1 MQRFLFPIFF
11 GAVVAILGP
20 VVADAKPIVVLTLQ
34 GALVERDAKGAERLT
49 PLASAV
55 LKPGDLVRYDVV
67 ATNSGAD
74 PASHLIPVARV
85 PVGTTYEAGSAS
97 IAAAARIEFSLDGG
111 KTWSSKPSIV
121 VKTSSGTLEK
131 AAPVTA
137 YTALRWV
144 DDTTL
149 APNRSVAYSYE
160 VRVK

>member
-1 MQRFLFPIFF
+1 
-11 GAVVAILGP
+11 
-20 VVADAKPIVVLTLQ
+20 
-34 GALVERDAKGAERLT
+34 
-49 PLASAV
+49 
-55 LKPGDLVRYDVV
+55 
-67 ATNSGAD
+67 
-74 PASHLIPVARV
+74 
-85 PVGTTYEAGSAS
+85 
-97 IAAAARIEFSLDGG
+97 
-111 KTWSSKPSIV
+111 

>member
-1 MQRFLFPIFF
+1 MQRFLFAIAL
-11 GAVVAILGP
+11 GAFVALLGP
-20 VVADAKPIVVLTLQ
+20 LAAYAKPIVVLTLQ
-34 GALVERDAKGAERLT
+34 GAVVERDAKGAERSI

-67 ATNSGAD
+67 ATNSGSD
-74 PASHLIPVARV
+74 PAAHLIPAARV

-97 IAAAARIEFSLDGG
+97 LAAAARIEFSLDGG
-111 KTWSSKPSIV
+111 KTWSSKPVIA
-121 VKTSSGTLEK
+121 VKTPSGIVEK
-131 AAPVTA
+131 VAPVEA

-144 DDTTL
+144 DDKTL

>member
-1 MQRFLFPIFF
+1 MQRFLFAIFF
-11 GAVVAILGP
+11 GAFVAILGP
-20 VVADAKPIVVLTLQ
+20 VVAYAKPVVVLTLQ

-67 ATNSGAD
+67 ATNSSAD
-74 PASHLIPVARV
+74 PAAHLIPVARV
-85 PVGTTYEAGSAS
+85 PAGTTYEAGSAS
-97 IAAAARIEFSLDGG
+97 FATSARVEFSLDGG
-111 KTWSSKPSIV
+111 KTWSSKPSLAM
-121 VKTSSGTLEK
+121 KTPSGTIEK
-131 AAPVTA
+131 PAPVAA

-144 DDTTL
+144 DEKTL